1 MVSVSVS
8 VSARAGACAC
18 AATTS
23 QAAARGA
30 SAQPPRRLVL
40 ARRGVQGSDRR
51 GRGRGRWVT
60 CAVEEAE
67 RAPAGAGRAGG
78 AAGEGVRRA
87 VFRSSRRVEKG
98 VEEGPRPVSEYMTLP
113 ASQFSVLDAKRIER
127 VDDSTFRCYVG
138 GLKFFAFE
146 VEPVIKVRV
155 EPDAHGRG
163 CTIRLLECT
172 LEGSDFVRQQNDKF
186 SAGMTNA
193 LCWKVGEDGG
203 KVLEAYCTLEIIIDV
218 PPSMFMFSTA
228 SVERTGNA
236 VVAGILRSMMPRV
249 IHQLVADYRLWT
261 EGRELERTTLASM
274 ASLSE

>member
-1 MVSVSVS
+1 LDSEASPEGLGS
-8 VSARAGACAC
+8 E
-18 AATTS
+18 ATST
-23 QAAARGA
+23 
-30 SAQPPRRLVL
+30 
-40 ARRGVQGSDRR
+40 
-51 GRGRGRWVT
+51 
-60 CAVEEAE
+60 
-67 RAPAGAGRAGG
+67 
-78 AAGEGVRRA
+78 RRA
-87 VFRSSRRVEKG
+87 VFRSSKRVEKG

-193 LCWKVGEDGG
+193 LCWKVGDDGG
-203 KVLEAYCTLEIIIDV
+203 KVLEADCTLEIIIDV

-236 VVAGILRSMMPRV
+236 VVAGILRSMMPRF